1 MRLTIRD
8 AIATVLVLALGVPYV
23 GYLVNDEMPF
33 IEDPRGMSATG
44 LVLGAVAWLVLRTG
58 NAKDRVGR
66 GETVGAVVSMLL
78 GVVAL
83 VFAEAAAAE
92 ALLAVFMVS
101 ILLVFAF
108 EVADHAGRVLAHASP
123 GVHG

>member
-8 AIATVLVLALGVPYV
+8 AIATVLVLAIGVPYV

-108 EVADHAGRVLAHASP
+108 EVADHAGLVHAHASP